1 MRPMKGKR
9 TNKTTRDSSL
19 EINDMITKK
28 ILSSKNTWTKWNH
41 VIESNTM
48 ILKTKGNCV
57 LAFFFLTMLFL
68 ESLEVSSTNQNTVD
82 ILSYQAWK
90 MDNQNTT
97 KSDQRKYFHRQ
108 N

>member
-28 ILSSKNTWTKWNH
+28 ILSSKNTWTKRNH
-41 VIESNTM
+41 EIESNTM

-57 LAFFFLTMLFL
+57 LAFVFLTMLFL
-68 ESLEVSSTNQNTVD
+68 ESLEVPSTNQNTVD
-82 ILSYQAWK
+82 ILSYQVQT
-90 MDNQNTT
+90 MENQNTT
-97 KSDQRKYFHRQ
+97 KRDQSWTYFVE